1 MGNFFR
7 QQPQGD
13 VAPNPT
19 VPVNAPNPPAAVN
32 KPVPL
37 WRQILAGA
45 LIGLSGADPEHPE
58 ASFGGGMRAVQNFQD
73 RQLKQK
79 MLIQAQQRE
88 QEELGLKKQQVGLD
102 QQRVDFERQWLGL
115 ETRKTDEL
123 AALTVLNKLRLE
135 KEIAQMDDEKQ
146 RKWTET
152 MAQYI
157 QALSQAHAQI
167 KFITSDSVESMM
179 AAAQEFGPKQDKKV
193 LVPGQGYNQVPTEQT
208 IKESPLF
215 NQLMPVHDRANHS
228 ILYFERSDDVKK
240 FGPDTPD
247 VVLPNG
253 RHIKVAGQPI
263 ALTDARFHLEAT
275 IAAATINAEADKER
289 YRWAKESAEKPLTTK
304 EALQQARQEISPLI
318 EADAYLPESRRQYK
332 DQTAVTKAVN
342 KRAQELL
349 DLDSQLRRSGVKQTA
364 NVIGVLGALK
374 SLRQRGASDTQLK
387 QQIAQAASA
396 GTLTAQEIV
405 ALYDRLGLVPG
416 IQPRPQVAAPSQ
428 PQAIAPVPAHALSV
442 EPQSNANVITP
453 APESI
458 AVTRGLEK

>member
-1 MGNFFR
+1 MPDNTI
-7 QQPQGD
+7 QTNT
-13 VAPNPT
+13 APNA
-19 VPVNAPNPPAAVN
+19 VVN
-32 KPVPL
+32 KPPL
-37 WRQILAGA
+37 WKSI
-45 LIGLSGADPEHPE
+45 LSGALLGLGAGMAAEEPEQ
-58 ASFGGGMRAVQNFQD
+58 AFGAGMQVVESAKD
-73 RQLKQK
+73 RQLKR
-79 MLIQAQQRE
+79 QAFIAQQQRE
-88 QEELGLKKQQVGLD
+88 QEQLGLEKQKVGLD
-102 QQRVDFERQWLGL
+102 QQRVDFERQRLGL

-123 AALTVLNKLRLE
+123 SALTALNKLHLE
-135 KEIAQMDDEKQ
+135 KEISQMDDEQQ

-152 MAQYI
+152 MANYI

-167 KFITSDSVESMM
+167 KFITSDSVESMT
-179 AAAQEFGPKQDKKV
+179 AAMQEFGPKQDKKV
-193 LVPGQGYNQVPTEQT
+193 LVPGQAYNPVPTEQT

-215 NQLMPVHDRANHS
+215 NQLMPVHDRANHR
-228 ILYFERSDDVKK
+228 ILYFEKPDDVKK

-289 YRWAKESAEKPLTTK
+289 YRLAKENAEKPLSTK

-349 DLDSQLRRSGVKQTA
+349 DLDSQLRRSGLTQTA
-364 NVIGVLGALK
+364 NVLGVLGSLK
-374 SLRQRGASDTQLK
+374 SLRQRGASDSALK
-387 QQIAQAASA
+387 QQIAQAAST
-396 GTLTAQEIV
+396 GQLTAQEIV
-405 ALYDRLGLVPG
+405 TLYDQLSLVPG
-416 IQPRPQVAAPSQ
+416 VQPKPSQ
-428 PQAIAPVPAHALSV
+428 SQAQPIAPVPAHAVSV
-442 EPQSNANVITP
+442 EPQPNTNVITP